1 MKKLKKVLSILLTV
15 VMVLA
20 MSATVFA
27 AGEGSIKIENGLAGQ
42 TYSVYRIF
50 DLESYNAESGAY
62 AYKVNSSWTNFIN
75 QDSIKGEYVN
85 VDDQGYVTWVEAKN
99 NDAGAAE
106 FAKLAIAYA
115 KAEATKIDPVATKAP
130 AADGEVAFTGLDLG
144 YYLVDSTVGALCGLD
159 TTKPTISIKDKNGGV
174 PVIDKELVDKDGNAI
189 GKGEE
194 NSASI
199 GDTVYFKVTITAK
212 AGAENYVMH
221 DTMTDGLTLNE
232 DSIEIEGATKGQD
245 YTVAT
250 KDSEGN
256 ALADRCTFEISFS
269 EDFLKKIDEDTELVV
284 TYNAVLNENAVVGK
298 SDTNTAELDY
308 GDDQHTTAGSQT
320 TTNTFDVDV
329 FKYALKNNVETGL
342 AGAVF
347 KLEKA
352 DGTGIRVV
360 EAETE
365 NTYRVALNSETASR
379 ERITTAADGKFTVYG
394 LAAGNYKLE
403 EITAPNGYNKLEA
416 PVEFTIKDDGT
427 TEVKNAE
434 GNSVAA
440 DSVDILN
447 KTGALLPS
455 TGGIGTTVFYAVGII
470 LMAGAVFFV
479 VRGRKND

>member
-1 MKKLKKVLSILLTV
+1 MKKLKKVLSILLTA

-75 QDSIKGEYVN
+75 QDSIKGVYVN

-99 NDAGAAE
+99 NEAGAAE

-115 KAEATKIDPVATKAP
+115 KAEATKIDPVATEAP

-308 GDDQHTTAGSQT
+308 GDDQHTTAESQT
-320 TTNTFDVDV
+320 KTNTFDVDV
-329 FKYALKNNVETGL
+329 FKYTFKDNVSTGL
-342 AGAVF
+342 AGAEF

-352 DGTGIRVV
+352 DNTVIPVV
-360 EAETE
+360 ATTA
-365 NTYRVALNSETASR
+365 NTYRVALEKDDSSET
-379 ERITTAADGKFTVYG
+379 ITTPEDGKFTVYG